1 MSVQCRTGYISSFHC
16 SMSPCGSFPEQ
27 RRKWTCPLPATECCF
42 SRSPTE
48 QSVKILKENATL
60 GSIHRSLVTF
70 SWDAYSFSS
79 QGKDSLDNQ
88 LTHFFSTLPSQLL
101 FGGWKDNKNNFTEKT
116 KDYSLIMFPSHSS
129 FLPILSFANFFLNIK
144 KQKEEKA
151 AENGNRWG
159 LKSNVLAWSQ
169 QGVFSHLVIGNLR
182 STCLRPVSNS
192 SRWISPFRMEDAPN

>member
-1 MSVQCRTGYISSFHC
+1 MSTLPQSSSSTFCFKNDDSLLSWEHVTFL
-16 SMSPCGSFPEQ
+16 SLS
-27 RRKWTCPLPATECCF
+27 TCPLPATECCF

-70 SWDAYSFSS
+70 SWDTYSFSS

-151 AENGNRWG
+151 AENGNR
-159 LKSNVLAWSQ
+159 
-169 QGVFSHLVIGNLR
+169 
-182 STCLRPVSNS
+182 
-192 SRWISPFRMEDAPN
+192 